1 MKVLLLGATGLTGG
15 LVLEGLLAADQVSQV
30 VAPTRRALS
39 IGHETIGHEK
49 LQQATVDFAQLEDH
63 AELFRVD
70 AIICCLGTTIKKAG
84 SRKRFRDID
93 YGYAFKA
100 AELGRQQGA
109 EAFILMSA
117 VGASPSSPVFYSR
130 TKGELEEDLKGLG
143 YPYLSIYQP
152 GLLLGERSEH
162 RTAEAL
168 GMKAMPAIN
177 GLLQGPLKKYRG
189 IEAATIARAM
199 VQEIAM
205 LADSSAPIHGE
216 FYRRYD
222 DMLALGNS
230 R

>member
-15 LVLEGLLAADQVSQV
+15 LVLEGLLAAGQVSQV
-30 VAPTRRALS
+30 VAPTRRAL
-39 IGHETIGHEK
+39 TIEHEK
-49 LQQATVDFAQLEDH
+49 LQQAAVDFAHLEQQ
-63 AELFRVD
+63 AELFKVD

-84 SRKRFRDID
+84 SRKRFREVD
-93 YGYAFKA
+93 YGYAIKA

-117 VGASPSSPVFYSR
+117 IGASSSSPVFYNKV
-130 TKGELEEDLKGLG
+130 KGELEDGLKGLG

-152 GLLLGERSEH
+152 GLLLGERSEQ

-177 GLLQGPLKKYRG
+177 SLLQGPLRKYRG

-199 VQEIAM
+199 VHEITD
-205 LADSSAPIHGE
+205 LAEHSKPMYGD
-216 FYRRYD
+216 FYRHYE
-222 DMLALGNS
+222 DMVALGSS

>member
-15 LVLEGLLAADQVSQV
+15 LVLQELLAADQVSQV
-30 VAPTRRALS
+30 VVPTRRTLTV
-39 IGHETIGHEK
+39 EHEK
-49 LQQATVDFAQLEDH
+49 LQQAAVDFAQLEKQ
-63 AELFRVD
+63 AELFKVD

-84 SRKRFRDID
+84 SRKRFREVD
-93 YGYAFKA
+93 YGYAIKA

-117 VGASPSSPVFYSR
+117 IGASSSSPVFYNR
-130 TKGELEEDLKGLG
+130 TKGELEDGLKGLG

-152 GLLLGERSEH
+152 GLLLGERSEQ

-168 GMKAMPAIN
+168 GIKAIPVIN

-199 VQEIAM
+199 VHEITD
-205 LADSSAPIHGE
+205 LAESSKPMQGE

-222 DMLALGNS
+222 DMVALGSS